1 MAGKQSFS
9 GKNDTYTDRNGDVV
23 HGMRENGFT
32 SGNTQ
37 GLLASDISSLLEVR
51 ENNTQAIVEA
61 IDAALAKSMEEIGL
75 VAEGYAKKAC
85 PVDTGRLRNSITH
98 VVRASEKAVYIGTNV
113 EYGPYVELGT
123 RHMKAQPYLR
133 PAASGHKGTYR
144 AILKKNLGGS

>member
-1 MAGKQSFS
+1 MGAAVQPSARKGARR
-9 GKNDTYTDRNGDVV
+9 GRPDR
-23 HGMRENGFT
+23 R
-32 SGNTQ
+32 
-37 GLLASDISSLLEVR
+37 
-51 ENNTQAIVEA
+51 
-61 IDAALAKSMEEIGL
+61 
-75 VAEGYAKKAC
+75 GYAKKKC

-133 PAASGHKGTYR
+133 PAASGHQGTYR

>member
-1 MAGKQSFS
+1 MGVTVNQDNREQWARMFNQALTKGLE
-9 GKNDTYTDRNGDVV
+9 
-23 HGMRENGFT
+23 ENG
-32 SGNTQ
+32 
-37 GLLASDISSLLEVR
+37 LA
-51 ENNTQAIVEA
+51 
-61 IDAALAKSMEEIGL
+61 
-75 VAEGYAKKAC
+75 AEDYAKKKC

-133 PAASGHKGTYR
+133 PAASGHQGTYR